1 MDMHEVLDSIVK
13 LEQPAALATIIRVE
27 GHAYRKEGAAMLLR
41 LDRTKTGSISPGCLE
56 ADLQERVSRVC
67 SAEAFEIIIYN
78 MQPEEDIMWGD
89 TIGCGGIIHVLLE
102 PVTTALRNQLLQA
115 RERLRAGEAVVLDRS
130 WPKAGNGNCT
140 GIVYRLGPASAAS
153 ESRNSWKAGAE
164 LVEEAGTFS
173 TKLEPRPRAI
183 VFGAGPDAEA
193 LCTMLPGCGFHVAVA
208 DWRTHISTENE
219 DNSWFNV
226 ARVTGKPEELASKL
240 QFNKND
246 FFIVCSHQLHYDYQL
261 IQLALEARAIYI
273 GVMGSRKRIKQLFG
287 EGTLPENV
295 YAPIGLSIEAEGPY
309 EIALSIA
316 SELIK
321 VRAAFR
327 AKSREAIRDEGVRHL
342 FGGWPQQPDEAAE
355 AAAPFIA
362 GSYAWQPG
370 ASCSIK

>member
-1 MDMHEVLDSIVK
+1 MHEVLDSIAT

-41 LDRTKTGSISPGCLE
+41 LDGTKTGSVSPGCLE

-102 PVTTALRNQLLQA
+102 PVTTTLREHLLQA
-115 RERLRAGEAVVLDRS
+115 RMRLRTGETVFLNRS
-130 WPKAGNGNCT
+130 WSKGGDSIC
-140 GIVYRLGPASAAS
+140 YELEPAAAAS
-153 ESRNSWKAGAE
+153 LTRNRWKAGAAQDG
-164 LVEEAGTFS
+164 EAGTFS

-193 LCTMLPGCGFHVAVA
+193 LCTMLPGCGFDVVVA
-208 DWRTHISTENE
+208 DWRTQISPEIQV
-219 DNSWFNV
+219 NS
-226 ARVTGKPEELASKL
+226 RVSVTRVNGKPDELASKL
-240 QFNKND
+240 QFNRND

-261 IQLALEARAIYI
+261 IQLALEAQPIYI

-287 EGTLPENV
+287 EGMLPENV
-295 YAPIGLSIEAEGPY
+295 YAPVGFSIGAEGPY

-316 SELIK
+316 SELVQ
-321 VRAAFR
+321 VRAAHR
-327 AKSREAIRDEGVRHL
+327 AKEKEAAGDEGVRHL
-342 FGGWPQQPDEAAE
+342 FGSWLEQPDEAAE
-355 AAAPFIA
+355 AAASFIA
-362 GSYAWQPG
+362 GSDAWQSG

>member
-1 MDMHEVLDSIVK
+1 MHEVLDSIVK

-102 PVTTALRNQLLQA
+102 PVTTALRNQLLHA
-115 RERLRAGEAVVLDRS
+115 RERLRAGESVVLDRS
-130 WPKAGNGNCT
+130 WSKAGNGI
-140 GIVYRLGPASAAS
+140 GIVYRLGPASAAR
-153 ESRNSWKAGAE
+153 ESRNSWQADAALEG
-164 LVEEAGTFS
+164 EAGTFF
-173 TKLEPRPRAI
+173 TKLEPRPRTI

-193 LCTMLPGCGFHVAVA
+193 LCTMLPGCGFDVVVA
-208 DWRTHISTENE
+208 DWRTQISPENE
-219 DNSWFNV
+219 DNSWFSV
-226 ARVTGKPEELASKL
+226 ARVIGKPDELASKL
-240 QFNKND
+240 QFNRND
-246 FFIVCSHQLHYDYQL
+246 FFIICSHQLHYDYQM
-261 IQLALEARAIYI
+261 IQLALEARPIYI

-287 EGTLPENV
+287 EGVLPKNV
-295 YAPIGLSIEAEGPY
+295 YAPIGLSIEAESPY

-316 SELIK
+316 SELIQ
-321 VRAAFR
+321 VRAAHR
-327 AKSREAIRDEGVRHL
+327 SKSREATGDEGVRHL
-342 FGGWPQQPDEAAE
+342 FGGWPQQPDETAE